1 MNFVQIIFSEVRYHR
16 FDFRFDCEYTSH
28 TRNTKDNFLLQAIIS
43 RRIHILNTLNATCV
57 ITTCVNYVKLYVNL
71 HDRINYTLTYSGC

>member
-43 RRIHILNTLNATCV
+43 RRILILNTLNATCV
-57 ITTCVNYVKLYVNL
+57 NYNMCKL
-71 HDRINYTLTYSGC
+71 RETICKSP